1 MPVHN
6 YYKSKNNDD
15 LIGFIVTF
23 GYNKC
28 IYDIYE
34 SYDSYYNDTYVDVN
48 KINVSSADKVVF
60 KDSIMI
66 VKEKKNNAQFWNE

>member
-34 SYDSYYNDTYVDVN
+34 SYDSDFIKTKQHN
-48 KINVSSADKVVF
+48 SF
-60 KDSIMI
+60 SISLP
-66 VKEKKNNAQFWNE
+66 